1 MSIKDGI
8 LIENQREAD
17 NTRRIIERLKDENA
31 TWKPHRKSMS
41 ALELASHV
49 VELHLWLKTAL
60 ERDSFNFHTDYVPLK
75 ATSFAE
81 LQDVLAKGV
90 ENNIDFVNGTDENF
104 WLQTYT
110 LKAGD
115 HVIAEL
121 PKIGALRF
129 IINNHLIHHRGQ
141 LSLYLRLLDIPV
153 PGLYGPSADEA

>member
-1 MSIKDGI
+1 MAKD
-8 LIENQREAD
+8 
-17 NTRRIIERLKDENA
+17 
-31 TWKPHRKSMS
+31 SS
-41 ALELASHV
+41 
-49 VELHLWLKTAL
+49 
-60 ERDSFNFHTDYVPLK
+60 ERDNFNFHTDYVPLK